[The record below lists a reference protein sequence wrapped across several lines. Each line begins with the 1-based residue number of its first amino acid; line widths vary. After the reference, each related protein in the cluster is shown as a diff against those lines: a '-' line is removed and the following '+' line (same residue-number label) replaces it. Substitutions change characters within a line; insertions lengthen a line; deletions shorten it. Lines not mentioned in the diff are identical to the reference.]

1 MVMIQLTKED
11 KLDLIN
17 WYIYTTTTRISDI
30 KDDMIH
36 EQEVKN
42 LYRSME
48 ILLQEKEKVENE

>member
-1 MVMIQLTKED
+1 MVMMELTKED

-30 KDDMIH
+30 KDDMIY